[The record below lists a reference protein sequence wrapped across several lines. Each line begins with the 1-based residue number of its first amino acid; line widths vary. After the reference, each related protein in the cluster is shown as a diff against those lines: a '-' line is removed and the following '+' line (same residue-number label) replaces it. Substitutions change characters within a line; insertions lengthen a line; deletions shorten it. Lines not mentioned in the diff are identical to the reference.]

1 MNTTFLLMAEFE
13 TAVVHLSQIAEK
25 YLGLRPST
33 AEQKAAEGKLSLPTF
48 RVGDTQKAPRMVH
61 ISDLAEHIDRRR
73 TEAKKELARIQR

>member
-1 MNTTFLLMAEFE
+1 
-13 TAVVHLSQIAEK
+13 
-25 YLGLRPST
+25 
-33 AEQKAAEGKLSLPTF
+33 LPTF

>member
-25 YLGLRPST
+25 YLGMRPST

-73 TEAKKELARIQR
+73 AEAKKEFSRVQ